1 MGMNKY
7 FAFLPGLLILLFACK
22 SKEKEPEK
30 KFVSVLSIIKSQVSH
45 VDTSL
50 YSIVKIVKKDSLPDD
65 TTYIRREEFESAAS
79 DFLSIPDLSDK
90 GVAKRYKEESMYD
103 KTINRVIISYTPLDP
118 SKEEIQKQELLVTPD
133 IARGDKVNN
142 IIITKII
149 NNRDSLMQKNML
161 WQVDKS
167 FQVVTTLQKPG
178 KPESITVVKVT
189 WNEDPEQ

>member
-1 MGMNKY
+1 LGMKKY
-7 FAFLPGLLILLFACK
+7 FAFLPGLLFLLVACK
-22 SKEKEPEK
+22 SKEKEPDK
-30 KFVSVLSIIKSQVSH
+30 KFVSVLSLIKSQIAH

-50 YSIVKIVKKDSLPDD
+50 YSIVKIVKKDSLPVD

-90 GVAKRYKEESMYD
+90 RVAKKYKEESMYD

-133 IARGDKVNN
+133 MARGDKVNN
-142 IIITKII
+142 IIITQII

-178 KPESITVVKVT
+178 KPESITVLKVT

>member
-7 FAFLPGLLILLFACK
+7 FAFLPGLLFLLVACK

-30 KFVSVLSIIKSQVSH
+30 KFVSVLSLIKSQVAH

-50 YSIVKIVKKDSLPDD
+50 YSIVRILKKDNLPDD
-65 TTYIRREEFESAAS
+65 TTYIRREEFESAAR

-90 GVAKRYKEESMYD
+90 RVAKRYKEESMYD
-103 KTINRVIISYTPLDP
+103 KTINRVIISYTPIDP
-118 SKEEIQKQELLVTPD
+118 TKEEIQKQELLVTPD

-142 IIITKII
+142 IIITQII

-178 KPESITVVKVT
+178 KPESITVLKVT

>member
-1 MGMNKY
+1 MKKY
-7 FAFLPGLLILLFACK
+7 FAFLPGLLFLLVACK
-22 SKEKEPEK
+22 SKEKEPDK
-30 KFVSVLSIIKSQVSH
+30 KYVSVLSLIKSQIAH

-50 YSIVKIVKKDSLPDD
+50 YSIVKIVKKDSLPVD

-90 GVAKRYKEESMYD
+90 RVAKKYKEESMYD

-133 IARGDKVNN
+133 MARGDKVNN
-142 IIITKII
+142 IIITQII

-178 KPESITVVKVT
+178 KPESITVLKVT

>member
-1 MGMNKY
+1 MNKY
-7 FAFLPGLLILLFACK
+7 FAFLPGLLFLLVACK

-30 KFVSVLSIIKSQVSH
+30 KFVSVLSLIKSQVAH

-50 YSIVKIVKKDSLPDD
+50 YSIVRILKKDSLPDD
-65 TTYIRREEFESAAS
+65 TTYIRREEFESAAR

-90 GVAKRYKEESMYD
+90 RVAKRYKEESMYD
-103 KTINRVIISYTPLDP
+103 KTINRVIISYTPIDP
-118 SKEEIQKQELLVTPD
+118 TKEEIQKQELLVTPD

-142 IIITKII
+142 IIITQII

>member
-1 MGMNKY
+1 MKKY
-7 FAFLPGLLILLFACK
+7 FAFLPGLLFLLVACK
-22 SKEKEPEK
+22 SKEKEPDK
-30 KFVSVLSIIKSQVSH
+30 KYVSVLSLIKSQIAH

-50 YSIVKIVKKDSLPDD
+50 YSIVKIVKKDRLPDD

-90 GVAKRYKEESMYD
+90 RVAKKYKEESMYD

-133 IARGDKVNN
+133 MARGDKVNN
-142 IIITKII
+142 IIITQII

-178 KPESITVVKVT
+178 KPESITVLKVT

>member
-1 MGMNKY
+1 MKKY
-7 FAFLPGLLILLFACK
+7 FAFLPGLLFLLVACK

-30 KFVSVLSIIKSQVSH
+30 KFVSVLSLIKSQVAH

-50 YSIVKIVKKDSLPDD
+50 YSIVRILKKDSLPDD
-65 TTYIRREEFESAAS
+65 TTYIRREEFESAAR

-142 IIITKII
+142 IIITRII

>member
-30 KFVSVLSIIKSQVSH
+30 KFVSVLSIIKSQVAH
-45 VDTSL
+45 IDTSL

>member
-1 MGMNKY
+1 LGMKKY
-7 FAFLPGLLILLFACK
+7 FAFLPGLLFLLVACK
-22 SKEKEPEK
+22 SKEKEPDK
-30 KFVSVLSIIKSQVSH
+30 KYVSVLSLIKSQIAH

-79 DFLSIPDLSDK
+79 DFLFIPDLSDK
-90 GVAKRYKEESMYD
+90 RVAKKYKEESMYD

-133 IARGDKVNN
+133 MARGDKVNN
-142 IIITKII
+142 IIITQII

-178 KPESITVVKVT
+178 KPESITVLKVT